1 MIHLE
6 PITPENLD
14 DVLQLSVSADQ
25 QAFVSTV
32 THSLAQAWAY
42 RDAAF
47 PFAIYAGDVPVGFV
61 MLGYYEARKQ
71 YTLWKFLI
79 DRRHQG
85 KGYGRAALGLA
96 VEHLHGAHHA
106 REIYTGVSLGN
117 TVAKRLYLSFGF
129 TETGLIQDGM
139 EELKY
144 VFP

>member
-14 DVLQLSVSADQ
+14 DVLKLSVSADQ
-25 QAFVSTV
+25 QPFVSTV
-32 THSLAQAWAY
+32 VHSLAQAWAY
-42 RDAAF
+42 RDTAF

-61 MLGYYEARKQ
+61 MLGYYEARTQ

-79 DRRHQG
+79 DRRYQG

-96 VEHLHGAHHA
+96 AEYLHGTHRA

-117 TVAKRLYLSFGF
+117 EVAKRLYLSFGF
-129 TETGLIQDGM
+129 RETGLIQDGM

-144 VFP
+144 IFP